1 MNKFRGAFVAIVTP
15 FIDGKLDEQGL
26 KDLIEFQIAGGTHGI
41 VPCGT
46 TGESATMSHAEHR
59 RVVELTVKTVAGR
72 VPVLAG
78 TGSNSTSESIELTRA
93 AKDAGADG
101 ALMITPYYNKP
112 SQEGLYQHFKAVAE
126 AVDIPIILYNV
137 PSRTAVNMLPETV
150 ARCAQIAN
158 IVGIKEATADLNQI
172 SQVIRLCPKDFA
184 VMSGDDFTSMP
195 TVMIGGTGVISVTS
209 NVAPKDMSAMMNA
222 ALSGDIAKAK
232 ELHYKLLPLMQAM
245 FIDTNPVPAKMTLT
259 MMGKIKSGLP
269 RLPLYKMNE
278 ATEEKLKKII
288 TVGLVHHPGGGK
300 GRASG
305 EVVPIVGPVA
315 ELKPLPC
322 SGKIHGVLT
331 HDIAGPDGLDAD
343 LFFHRVRRLSR
354 SGNRPLLRPDC
365 GVRLPQPFPPI

>member
-1 MNKFRGAFVAIVTP
+1 MSKFRGAFVAIVTP

-26 KDLIEFQIAGGTHGI
+26 QDLIEFQIAGGTHGI

-46 TGESATMSHAEHR
+46 TGESATMSHAEHH

-93 AKDAGADG
+93 AKEAGADG

-158 IVGIKEATADLNQI
+158 IVGVKEATADLNQI

-209 NVAPKDMSAMMNA
+209 NVAPKDMAAMMDA
-222 ALSGDIAKAK
+222 ALAGDISKAK

-245 FIDTNPVPAKMTLT
+245 FIDTNPVPAKTSLA

-278 ATEEKLKKII
+278 ANEEKLKK
-288 TVGLVHHPGGGK
+288 VLAGYGLV
-300 GRASG
+300 
-305 EVVPIVGPVA
+305 
-315 ELKPLPC
+315 
-322 SGKIHGVLT
+322 
-331 HDIAGPDGLDAD
+331 
-343 LFFHRVRRLSR
+343 
-354 SGNRPLLRPDC
+354 
-365 GVRLPQPFPPI
+365 

>member
-1 MNKFRGAFVAIVTP
+1 
-15 FIDGKLDEQGL
+15 QGL
-26 KDLIEFQIAGGTHGI
+26 RDLIEFQIAGGTHGI

-46 TGESATMSHAEHR
+46 TGESATMSHAEHH
-59 RVVELTVKTVAGR
+59 RVVELTIKTVAGR

-93 AKDAGADG
+93 AKEAGADG

-137 PSRTAVNMLPETV
+137 PSRTAVNMLPEAV
-150 ARCAQIAN
+150 ARCAVIPN
-158 IVGIKEATADLNQI
+158 IVGVKEATADLNQI

-209 NVAPKDMSAMMNA
+209 NVAPKDMAAMMDA
-222 ALSGDIAKAK
+222 ALAGDIARAR

-245 FIDTNPVPAKMTLT
+245 FIDTNPVPAKTALA

-278 ATEEKLKKII
+278 GNEEKLKKVIAAY
-288 TVGLVHHPGGGK
+288 GLV
-300 GRASG
+300 
-305 EVVPIVGPVA
+305 
-315 ELKPLPC
+315 
-322 SGKIHGVLT
+322 
-331 HDIAGPDGLDAD
+331 
-343 LFFHRVRRLSR
+343 
-354 SGNRPLLRPDC
+354 
-365 GVRLPQPFPPI
+365 

>member
-1 MNKFRGAFVAIVTP
+1 MSKFRGAFVAIVTP
-15 FIDGKLDEQGL
+15 FTDGKLDEQGL

-46 TGESATMSHAEHR
+46 TGESATLTHAEHH
-59 RVVELTVKTVAGR
+59 RVVELTIKTVAGR

-112 SQEGLYQHFKAVAE
+112 SQEGLFQHFKTVAE

-137 PSRTAVNMLPETV
+137 PSRTSVNMLPETV

-172 SQVIRLCPKDFA
+172 SRVIRLCPKDFV

-209 NVAPKDMSAMMNA
+209 NVAPRDMAAMMDA
-222 ALSGDIAKAK
+222 ALAGDIPKAQ

-245 FIDTNPVPAKMTLT
+245 FIDTNPVPAKTALA

-278 ATEEKLKKII
+278 GNEEKLKK
-288 TVGLVHHPGGGK
+288 VLAAYGL
-300 GRASG
+300 
-305 EVVPIVGPVA
+305 
-315 ELKPLPC
+315 L
-322 SGKIHGVLT
+322 
-331 HDIAGPDGLDAD
+331 
-343 LFFHRVRRLSR
+343 
-354 SGNRPLLRPDC
+354 
-365 GVRLPQPFPPI
+365 